1 MSGYREAVLAGPESA
16 LKYVTRTLDG
26 QGSLPNAV
34 KFFAYDLVAEASAR
48 MESWER
54 CAAAVVVGLGYL
66 SAAEAD
72 LPAELRERMPTMAL
86 WDRGI
91 LARMELGD
99 FPGALELCDDAIA
112 RGLGSHFEAKRDSL
126 EWAR

>member
-1 MSGYREAVLAGPESA
+1 MSGYREASLAGPESA

-34 KFFAYDLVAEASAR
+34 KFFAYDLVAEASA
-48 MESWER
+48 ELELWQR
-54 CAAAVVVGLGYL
+54 CADGVLAGLVHL

-72 LPAELRERMPTMAL
+72 LPAELRERRPTLAL

-112 RGLGSHFEAKRDSL
+112 RGLGNHFEAKRDSL